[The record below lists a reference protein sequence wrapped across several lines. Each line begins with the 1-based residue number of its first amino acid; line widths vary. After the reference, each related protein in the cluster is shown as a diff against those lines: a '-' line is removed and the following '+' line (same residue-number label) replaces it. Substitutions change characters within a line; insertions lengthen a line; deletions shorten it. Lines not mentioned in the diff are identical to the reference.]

1 MSSNPDVSI
10 IITNYNYSRYVSRAI
25 RSCLNQR
32 SVNHEVIVVD
42 DCSTDNSIETMSP
55 FLDEINLVSTS
66 QNSGIAVASNLGIH
80 HAKGQFFIRV
90 DADDYVNSDMCYI
103 MKTYLEANHDVFC
116 VSCDYLIVDDFENTL
131 ERRYAEKQNI
141 SCGIM
146 YRKDVFMA
154 SGGYNEK
161 MRHREEEELR
171 KRLGQN
177 YKIDHLK
184 IPFYRYRMHDNNKT
198 KEPEYKTWEI

>member
-66 QNSGIAVASNLGIH
+66 QNSGIAVASTGGMAV
-80 HAKGQFFIRV
+80 AKQ
-90 DADDYVNSDMCYI
+90 
-103 MKTYLEANHDVFC
+103 
-116 VSCDYLIVDDFENTL
+116 
-131 ERRYAEKQNI
+131 
-141 SCGIM
+141 
-146 YRKDVFMA
+146 
-154 SGGYNEK
+154 
-161 MRHREEEELR
+161 
-171 KRLGQN
+171 
-177 YKIDHLK
+177 HLAAAGSS
-184 IPFYRYRMHDNNKT
+184 
-198 KEPEYKTWEI
+198 